1 MLAAFVFCALAALLY
16 TFFISLGEIAAAI
29 GIVIGPI
36 AVALGFSDYS
46 RRYFS
51 SWLDYMIGA
60 SMYSVVAAVMARLVS
75 SALVSTL
82 IDQKSAGTATL
93 AGAVYAMSIALFM
106 ILVAFELPKIAG
118 AIFGSGGGI
127 SGGGAMRV
135 GLKAA
140 GGIGKFLAK
149 LK

>member
-1 MLAAFVFCALAALLY
+1 
-16 TFFISLGEIAAAI
+16 
-29 GIVIGPI
+29 
-36 AVALGFSDYS
+36 
-46 RRYFS
+46 
-51 SWLDYMIGA
+51 MIGA

-140 GGIGKFLAK
+140 GGIGKFLAG
-149 LK
+149 